1 MASSKTT
8 PSSRLSPCDVGAAH
22 LLFPGRRLMAL
33 RPAHML
39 ILIIFPCFVAVFS
52 PYFQSFPPEMRNRK
66 RKSFPREM
74 RMCERHTDMEKQD
87 QNKFLF
93 VSITDQNMNE
103 FADKHQIFWC
113 TNGNKYSCFLMT
125 TFQVTGIRSLTEN
138 GRKSDV
144 NKRTWS

>member
-1 MASSKTT
+1 MRRRRCSPLISRET
-8 PSSRLSPCDVGAAH
+8 PYGVAAGSH
-22 LLFPGRRLMAL
+22 AYFGHISMFCCR
-33 RPAHML
+33 
-39 ILIIFPCFVAVFS
+39 IFAVFS

-103 FADKHQIFWC
+103 FADNHRIFWC